1 MVRSGPTYHSLMDR
15 GTWTSRS
22 RSALRQWAITL
33 SAAFVVLLS
42 VGTALGAMTE
52 ADVPGWAEGLV
63 YGYGLLSLAA
73 GVWCVRLIHTRGRD
87 IRRSTLLLGVLQTAL
102 PVGPVMGFALPRFIR
117 TQSEREAA
125 TASALYGASLILV
138 LWRDMLGQTTGTS
151 MVRTFAGGEADQ
163 AVTVGPLSLIT
174 VYLLT
179 LLIPIG
185 IGLYQ
190 RSKERLAGAEEEL
203 AATGQTAADMST
215 RLSRKEEREMIAR
228 EIHDRIGHR
237 LSLVALYAGGLEMTG
252 EDAEVNGRLRQVRR
266 SAQEAIDDL
275 QDLIRIMRDPTSGE
289 FVPESHSLAD
299 LAEVIE
305 SVLGAG
311 HQVSSTV
318 MIDDPASAPELLTS
332 AALHRPRA
340 ADELDQA
347 RPGLPGQGQ
356 GRRRPRGGA
365 VDHRRQRH
373 RTRCRGELT
382 RGWARRRPGARRGPG
397 RVDGGRPR
405 RGRIQGSGLDAMGV
419 GHRPLI
425 ASLHDGRA
433 ADQGPRG
440 R

>member
-1 MVRSGPTYHSLMDR
+1 MVRRGPTYHSLMDR

-22 RSALRQWAITL
+22 RSALRQWAITV

-63 YGYGLLSLAA
+63 YGYGLLCLAA
-73 GVWCVRLIHTRGRD
+73 GVWCVRLIHTRDRD

-117 TQSEREAA
+117 TQPEREAA
-125 TASALYGASLILV
+125 TASGLYGASLILV

-275 QDLIRIMRDPTSGE
+275 QDLIRIMRDPASGE

-305 SVLGAG
+305 GVLGAG

-332 AALHRPRA
+332 AAFRIVQ
-340 ADELDQA
+340 EL
-347 RPGLPGQGQ
+347 
-356 GRRRPRGGA
+356 
-365 VDHRRQRH
+365 
-373 RTRCRGELT
+373 LT
-382 RGWARRRPGARRGPG
+382 NSIKHAPDSPVRVRVVGGPG
-397 RVDGGRPR
+397 EGLSITVVNGIEHNAEASSRAGGLVGVQERAEALGGWTEVARDAGEFRVRAWMPW
-405 RGRIQGSGLDAMGV
+405 GSDSA
-419 GHRPLI
+419 R
-425 ASLHDGRA
+425 
-433 ADQGPRG
+433 
-440 R
+440 